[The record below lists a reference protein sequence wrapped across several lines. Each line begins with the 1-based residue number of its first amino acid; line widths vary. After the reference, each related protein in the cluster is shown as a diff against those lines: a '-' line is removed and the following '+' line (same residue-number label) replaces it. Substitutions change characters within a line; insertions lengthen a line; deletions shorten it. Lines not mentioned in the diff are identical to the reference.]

1 MFYSNALS
9 VRLKLLKIKKETR
22 TIRRPPGK
30 KEGGRGRKLCR
41 ETYPIN
47 VKAPENKK
55 RVPEGRCLV
64 SCSGTLF
71 LLNNNVVDKLFGF

>member
-30 KEGGRGRKLCR
+30 KEGGGGGKGA
-41 ETYPIN
+41 EKTIN
-47 VKAPENKK
+47 SKAP
-55 RVPEGRCLV
+55 
-64 SCSGTLF
+64 
-71 LLNNNVVDKLFGF
+71 

>member
-22 TIRRPPGK
+22 TIRRPPGEKRGWPGEVKVLK
-30 KEGGRGRKLCR
+30 KQSIRRHHE
-41 ETYPIN
+41 
-47 VKAPENKK
+47 KK
-55 RVPEGRCLV
+55 SARGRCLG

-71 LLNNNVVDKLFGF
+71 LLNDNVIDKLFSF

>member
-22 TIRRPPGK
+22 TIRRHHEK
-30 KEGGRGRKLCR
+30 KSAR
-41 ETYPIN
+41 
-47 VKAPENKK
+47 
-55 RVPEGRCLV
+55 GRCLV

-71 LLNNNVVDKLFGF
+71 LLDDDVVDKLFGF